1 MNYSIYMSAR
11 RDNTPINYKIISLLC
26 QMVSQ
31 IKKIKRT
38 VDVID
43 RRQRNQTKSEL
54 VDQSQVCTYQNDFVL
69 PSETKPT
76 FKREE
81 FEIDNVYISNLK
93 SDTELKGDGEGT

>member
-1 MNYSIYMSAR
+1 MSAR
-11 RDNTPINYKIISLLC
+11 SDNTPINTQLLSLLC
-26 QMVSQ
+26 QIASQ

-69 PSETKPT
+69 PSETKPI
-76 FKREE
+76 FKREK
-81 FEIDNVYISNLK
+81 FEIDSVYISNLK